1 MNPIRVTA
9 LAILAA
15 AALLLVL
22 DVMQNLLSNSWNGMA
37 TGYIWSMVWPASLQ
51 GVQHFIEGISVTLWQ
66 RILLPI
72 LMLPAWVLL
81 FAIGILMLVFGKRG
95 ED

>member
-1 MNPIRVTA
+1 MNPIRVAA

-51 GVQHFIEGISVTLWQ
+51 GVQHAIEGISVTLWQ
-66 RILLPI
+66 RVLLPI

-95 ED
+95 DD

>member
-1 MNPIRVTA
+1 MNPIRVAA

-22 DVMQNLLSNSWNGMA
+22 DVMENLLSNSWNGMA

-51 GVQHFIEGISVTLWQ
+51 AVQRFMEGISVTLWQ

-81 FAIGILMLVFGKRG
+81 FGIGILMLVFGKRS